1 MKEINKNITL
11 QEKEGLTISP
21 ELIREADLGAN
32 VFIIVKRHLIM
43 IRPRSLTEKM
53 KGIIRNATL
62 TLKELDELYFQR
74 G

>member
-1 MKEINKNITL
+1 MQEIVTL
-11 QEKEGLTISP
+11 QEKEGLTIPP
-21 ELIREADLGAN
+21 ELIREADLGTN

-53 KGIIRNATL
+53 KGVIRNATL